1 MSTWRRRLCRRFGS
15 WAWSISCPCGWWIP
29 RRCASRPA
37 RVRRVAAGESSFHAP
52 LVEDLDA
59 AAHSASAFGAHAGK
73 IEYEAVFGHVR
84 DALVHDFGETD
95 DLVPSG
101 SQGLFRTAY
110 GFHPVDPQFDGFLP
124 ILVWLDVLAAFPVRV
139 PVLHGSSFA

>member
-1 MSTWRRRLCRRFGS
+1 MFDVLLRADAAGRKGDGDGGHF
-15 WAWSISCPCGWWIP
+15 
-29 RRCASRPA
+29 
-37 RVRRVAAGESSFHAP
+37 VRRVAASESSFHAP

-95 DLVPSG
+95 DLIPSG
-101 SQGLFRTAY
+101 SQGLFRTAEALRKT
-110 GFHPVDPQFDGFLP
+110 GCIEKNCRDTP
-124 ILVWLDVLAAFPVRV
+124 I
-139 PVLHGSSFA
+139 